1 MPDPCWRGN
10 HATPLKAHAELSFQ
24 LHVMSAF
31 HWRSREVTI
40 SRMGLLLPSELRFFQ
55 QRIPKGASRDENRW
69 ADFTAEANQSY
80 SSWSPSITASLLGS
94 KRLSCCCCMQFQ
106 EIRQKMA
113 LGSHFRTDLIKNLVH
128 PSIVLCDKGPLHC
141 GSVNDIYCTQR
152 TDGQI

>member
-1 MPDPCWRGN
+1 MLAWESRNSSQSTRWTQYSITCQHFIEEAARWQ
-10 HATPLKAHAELSFQ
+10 LAEWDFYSLLS
-24 LHVMSAF
+24 
-31 HWRSREVTI
+31 WD
-40 SRMGLLLPSELRFFQ
+40 FFQ
-55 QRIPKGASRDENRW
+55 QRIPKGATRDENRW

-113 LGSHFRTDLIKNLVH
+113 LGAHIRTDLIKNLVH
-128 PSIVLCDKGPLHC
+128 PSIVLCDKRPLHC